1 MYVGNT
7 GPDLGQSQNGGGV
20 ERGNGISIVLIIGDP
35 MEIKKIYK
43 QKGKKTCTDL
53 MKFILSFGLTFH
65 YLKLLSFFVQL
76 SFYVHLSEY
85 TRLFY

>member
-7 GPDLGQSQNGGGV
+7 GPGLGQSQHGDGV

-35 MEIKKIYK
+35 TEIKKYINK
-43 QKGKKTCTDL
+43 REKTCTDL

-65 YLKLLSFFVQL
+65 YLKLLSFL
-76 SFYVHLSEY
+76 YNYRSMHI
-85 TRLFY
+85 

>member
-35 MEIKKIYK
+35 MEIKKYISK
-43 QKGKKTCTDL
+43 RGKKPAQ
-53 MKFILSFGLTFH
+53 I
-65 YLKLLSFFVQL
+65 
-76 SFYVHLSEY
+76 
-85 TRLFY
+85 